1 MAFYQNKANG
11 PRVFALK
18 GGRRFTLLPGQSGE
32 MELAR
37 GPDEDPVLKGWLEKG
52 ELVEADPK
60 KLEAEAA
67 EADKA
72 LPKAEEVFAAQ
83 AKIREALERQRAQ
96 ELDLERKTPPRQ
108 FAGDG
113 GPQQDGTVDGASGG
127 ALTPNQEKGRPE
139 LPPVEQAQVSTQRH
153 VEMTARAEK
162 ADAEK
167 KAAEARAA
175 EAKAASHKGR

>member
-1 MAFYQNKANG
+1 MAFYQNKASG

-18 GGRRFTLLPGQSGE
+18 GGRRMTLMPGQSGE

-52 ELVEADPK
+52 ELVETDAK
-60 KLEAEAA
+60 AIEAEKA
-67 EADKA
+67 EADKS

-83 AKIREALERQRAQ
+83 AKLRETIERQRAQ
-96 ELDLERKTPPRQ
+96 ELDLERRTPPRQ

-127 ALTPNQEKGRPE
+127 ALTPHQEKGRPE
-139 LPPVEQAQVSTQRH
+139 MPPGEQAQISAQRH
-153 VEMTARAEK
+153 ADMTAKAEK
-162 ADAEK
+162 AEADK
-167 KAAEARAA
+167 KAAEAKQPAPR
-175 EAKAASHKGR
+175 GR